1 MCREDCIAEADQQLS
16 DKQYYQQ
23 LNADPTE
30 ALLTEIA
37 ESIVQMA
44 EWGYIDTTTKQFL
57 VPVDKDLAASTC
69 SQKSTYR

>member
-1 MCREDCIAEADQQLS
+1 MCSEDCIAEADQQLS

-23 LNADPTE
+23 LNA